1 MLFEME
7 STDYLHHLFS
17 SDDVSFFQRYLAHA
31 ESLVHRESPPQTE
44 KDHQFLEFSA
54 SNLSPRTRFERLW
67 RQRENATTVQVQK
80 RIINSLNEKIED
92 LENKNHA
99 LTVSVKSTWKT
110 IEKLEKEKS
119 ELNAEFLK
127 KIMALEDKLGIKPEL
142 KSPPP
147 TKEFDGGH
155 IDWWREQT

>member
-1 MLFEME
+1 ME

-17 SDDVSFFQRYLAHA
+17 SDDDVSFFQRYLAHA
-31 ESLVHRESPPQTE
+31 ESLVNRESPPQTE
-44 KDHQFLEFSA
+44 KDHQFLEFIA

-80 RIINSLNEKIED
+80 RTINSLNEKIED

-119 ELNAEFLK
+119 ELHAEFLK